1 MNVYE
6 TKNIRNV
13 ALLGHGGCGKT
24 TFAESILFQTNA
36 INRRGTVEEFNTQSD
51 YNEIEHERGTSVL
64 STPLFTE
71 YKNIKINIIDTP
83 GYDDYIGE
91 MISSISVVESG
102 LIILNAHGGVE
113 VGTENAWEYAEK
125 YSVPVFFAINKVD
138 MDQADFNDTYEQA
151 KQTFGRNTILLQYPL
166 QIGAGF
172 NTIVD
177 ILNQKLLVYPQ
188 SGGNPQIKDIPDSE
202 KSKVESL
209 RSELIEAIA
218 ETDEELM
225 NRYFENGDLGEKEL
239 NDGLRKAFIS
249 RQIFPVF
256 TISSKMNIGTD
267 NIIDFITNICP
278 SPDEHV
284 GREDVD
290 GKLIKY
296 DVNSQNSIFVFKL
309 SSEAHLGDMTF
320 FKVCTG
326 KITPGID
333 LINEQKNTSE
343 RLNQI
348 FVMSGKKRIDVPQ
361 LNAGDIGST
370 VRLKVTAVNHTLHDK
385 SFNIN
390 YASLKYP
397 NPRIRIAVVPKT
409 KGEEEKV
416 GMGLNNLHQEDP
428 TLIVEHSPELK
439 QIILYAQ
446 GELHMAAAKW
456 RLEHRY
462 KVETEFIDPKV
473 PYRETITKQAR
484 GFYRH
489 KKQSGGAGQFAEV
502 HMIIEPWSED
512 APYFP
517 DVTIRGKELI
527 DLDWGGKLEFV
538 NCIVG
543 GVIDARFMPAIL
555 KGVME
560 KMTNGPLTGCYV
572 RDIRIYVHDGK
583 MHPVD
588 SNEAAFKTAGRMAF
602 KEIFVKADPK
612 ILEPIYDVEIKVP
625 EEYVGDVMSD
635 LPSRRGVILG
645 IDVEG
650 RYQKIKAQM
659 PLAELDRY
667 SIALRSMTQARA
679 THSQSFAEYQQ
690 VPPNVQMKLIEE
702 NKKLQTEE
710 EN

>member
-6 TKNIRNV
+6 TKNIRNI

-24 TFAESILFQTNA
+24 TFAEALLFQTNA
-36 INRRGTVEEFNTQSD
+36 INRRGTVEEHNTQSD

-64 STPLFTE
+64 ATPLFTE
-71 YKNIKINIIDTP
+71 YNNLKINFIDTP

-113 VGTENAWEYAEK
+113 VGTENAWEYTDK
-125 YSVPVFFAINKVD
+125 YSVPVFFAINKID
-138 MDQADFNDTYEQA
+138 MDQADFNETYEQA

-166 QIGAGF
+166 QMGAGF
-172 NTIVD
+172 NSIVD
-177 ILNQKLLVYPQ
+177 VLREKMFVYPQ
-188 SGGNPQIKDIPDSE
+188 SGGKAEIKEIPDSE
-202 KSKVESL
+202 KSKVEGL
-209 RSELIEAIA
+209 RSILVEAIA

-225 NRYFENGDLGEKEL
+225 NKYFENGQLEEKEL
-239 NDGLRKAFIS
+239 IEGLRKAFIN
-249 RQIFPVF
+249 RQIFPVMA
-256 TISSKMNIGTD
+256 ISSKMNIGTD
-267 NIIDFITNICP
+267 LVIDFIANVCP
-278 SPDEHV
+278 SPTEYV
-284 GREDVD
+284 GRETVE
-290 GKLIKY
+290 GNFVKY
-296 DVNSQNSIFVFKL
+296 DINSQNSIFVFKL
-309 SSEAHLGDMTF
+309 TSEAHLGDMTF

-326 KITPGID
+326 KVTPGID
-333 LINEQKNTSE
+333 LLNEQKSTTE

-385 SFNIN
+385 NFNIN
-390 YASLKYP
+390 FAPIKYP

-428 TLIVEHSPELK
+428 TLIVEHSAELK

-462 KVETEFIDPKV
+462 KVETDFIEPRV

-502 HMIIEPWSED
+502 HMIIEPWFGD
-512 APYFP
+512 APYVT
-517 DVTIRGKELI
+517 DVTVRGKELI
-527 DLDWGGKLEFV
+527 DLDWGGKLEYV

-555 KGVME
+555 KGIMD

-572 RDIRIYVHDGK
+572 RDVRIYIHDGK

-588 SNEAAFKTAGRMAF
+588 SNEAAFKTAGLMAF
-602 KEIFVKADPK
+602 KETFVKADPK
-612 ILEPIYDVEIKVP
+612 ILEPIYDIEIKVP
-625 EEYVGDVMSD
+625 EDFVGDVMSD

-645 IDVEG
+645 IDTEG
-650 RYQKIKAQM
+650 RYQKIKAKM

-679 THSQSFAEYQQ
+679 THTQVFAEYQQ

-702 NKKLQTEE
+702 NKKRQQEDE
-710 EN
+710 